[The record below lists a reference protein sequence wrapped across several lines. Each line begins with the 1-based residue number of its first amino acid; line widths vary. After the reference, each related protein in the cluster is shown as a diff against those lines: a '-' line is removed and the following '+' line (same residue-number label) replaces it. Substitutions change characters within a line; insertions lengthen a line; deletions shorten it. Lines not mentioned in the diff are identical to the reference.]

1 MKTPFSRAD
10 LSLTSICGSFA
21 IPRKNGA
28 RYWTGCVAMAKTLE
42 RHSDIGFVG
51 VRQGEF
57 HVYFSRRLAEKG
69 PFASIT
75 VFRTLKPLC

>member
-1 MKTPFSRAD
+1 
-10 LSLTSICGSFA
+10 
-21 IPRKNGA
+21 
-28 RYWTGCVAMAKTLE
+28 MAKTLK